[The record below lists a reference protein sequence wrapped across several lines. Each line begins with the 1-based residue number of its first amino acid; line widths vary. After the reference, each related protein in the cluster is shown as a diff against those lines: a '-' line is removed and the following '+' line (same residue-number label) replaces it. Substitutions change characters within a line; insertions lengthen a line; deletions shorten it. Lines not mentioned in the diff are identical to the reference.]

1 MSKKNC
7 THLPCRKTTHKNAP
21 LPSVF
26 LEELPVDR
34 PDHGVESRSDRHQPR
49 HGVHRVV
56 VDERGGV
63 QRPRRH
69 QGHLKEEL
77 KVV

>member
-1 MSKKNC
+1 M
-7 THLPCRKTTHKNAP
+7 P

-26 LEELPVDR
+26 LEVLPVDR
-34 PDHGVESRSDRHQPR
+34 PDHGVEPRPDGDQPR

-63 QRPRRH
+63 QGARGH
-69 QGHLKEEL
+69 QGHLKRGVKTCLEL
-77 KVV
+77 S